1 MAQNTRVRIESD
13 LEVYV
18 RAQSER
24 VMGVPSQQLSAAELT
39 TLTNRI
45 IYEHKLAH
53 SMMRQEFIPRL
64 LGWLKGLVAGNNN
77 KVVALPKTQ
86 QPALIEAQE
95 QEFIADFA
103 AQFEEDETNAA

>member
-1 MAQNTRVRIESD
+1 MAINTRVRIEAD
-13 LEVYV
+13 IEVYV

-45 IYEHKLAH
+45 IYEHKLAQ

-64 LGWLKGLVAGNNN
+64 WGWLKGLVSGGES
-77 KVVALPKTQ
+77 KVVSRPQTR
-86 QPALIEAQE
+86 QPALIEAQD
-95 QEFIADFA
+95 QDFIADFA
-103 AQFEEDETNAA
+103 AQFEEENTNAA